1 MKIKLSSEAKRAV
14 FRLLV
19 KASLARHMARFF
31 TEQGDMLS
39 ARREILEARGCLY
52 EARRIVNREE
62 LEQVKKRTDETLA
75 LLRTIRPVGI
85 QDESSPEQ
93 VSTQSSPGKLR
104 LCGVLVQSRAFQ
116 ADNITR
122 LGKNWVPA
130 SILVAHQ
137 KRKGHTVCWA

>member
-39 ARREILEARGCLY
+39 ARRESFEARDCIY

-62 LEQVKKRTDETLA
+62 LGQVKKRTDETLS

-104 LCGVLVQSRAFQ
+104 LCGVLVQSRALQ
-116 ADNITR
+116 ADNFTR
-122 LGKNWVPA
+122 LGKSWVPA